1 MSRVA
6 KLHMR
11 IMYVVN
17 STWPNIFSVGTCVWR
32 RRPTLAE
39 PLNPGSA
46 QHVWRWWDA
55 RVQHFHHKLFG
66 QWWRLDAT
74 FRTIDRYTVL
84 LKLGGGYMDEL
95 CWSSISQMWKITLII
110 FTETPLHQPSIQSQ
124 GDDSTVDPQGL
135 PRNLQQTTGTHLGQ
149 VIDNNKNV
157 QCAVITFL
165 CPTRTKKGTFGCFL
179 AHILNYLNSSIPRF
193 LMLPDY

>member
-1 MSRVA
+1 
-6 KLHMR
+6 MR

-17 STWPNIFSVGTCVWR
+17 STWPNIFSVGTCVWQ

-84 LKLGGGYMDEL
+84 LKLGGGYMGEL

-110 FTETPLHQPSIQSQ
+110 FTETLLHQPSIQSQ
-124 GDDSTVDPQGL
+124 GDDSTVDPQGF

-165 CPTRTKKGTFGCFL
+165 CPTRTKKGNFGW
-179 AHILNYLNSSIPRF
+179 NYLNSSIPRF

>member
-6 KLHMR
+6 KLHTR

-17 STWPNIFSVGTCVWR
+17 STWPNIFSVGTCVWQ

-55 RVQHFHHKLFG
+55 RVQHFHHQRSRLNKPINVGSCKLFG

-84 LKLGGGYMDEL
+84 LKLGVHGRVVL
-95 CWSSISQMWKITLII
+95 IQHFQMWKITLNI
-110 FTETPLHQPSIQSQ
+110 FYRDSSTPAVDLKPRRWLDSGSPRALLKSPTDYRYTLGPSYSKQMWMQ
-124 GDDSTVDPQGL
+124 F
-135 PRNLQQTTGTHLGQ
+135 N
-149 VIDNNKNV
+149 
-157 QCAVITFL
+157 
-165 CPTRTKKGTFGCFL
+165 
-179 AHILNYLNSSIPRF
+179 
-193 LMLPDY
+193 

>member
-84 LKLGGGYMDEL
+84 LKLGGGL
-95 CWSSISQMWKITLII
+95 HGRVVLIQHFPNVKNNLEYFYRDSAAPAI
-110 FTETPLHQPSIQSQ
+110 DSKPRRWLHSGSPRAPSKSP
-124 GDDSTVDPQGL
+124 T
-135 PRNLQQTTGTHLGQ
+135 
-149 VIDNNKNV
+149 DN
-157 QCAVITFL
+157 
-165 CPTRTKKGTFGCFL
+165 RYTFGPS
-179 AHILNYLNSSIPRF
+179 YWQQ
-193 LMLPDY
+193 